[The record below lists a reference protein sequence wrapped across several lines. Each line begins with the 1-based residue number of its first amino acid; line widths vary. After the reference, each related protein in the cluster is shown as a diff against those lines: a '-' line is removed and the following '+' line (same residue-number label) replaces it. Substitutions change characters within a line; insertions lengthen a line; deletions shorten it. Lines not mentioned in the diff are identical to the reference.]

1 MSSAA
6 LAFDILARDR
16 ASSTFDKVGK
26 SSETMGSKL
35 KSAGKFAAVGLAAVG
50 AGAVAAGAYVFNYAA
65 KLEQMEA
72 KAATVF
78 GGQLSMVEKWAKVN
92 SHAMGLTSRE
102 ATGLAANFADLLIP
116 MGFSRNEAA
125 KMSTKVVGLA
135 GALSQWSGGT
145 KSAAEVTEILN
156 AAMLGETD
164 GLKALGISIS
174 AADVQAQLLKNG
186 QDKLTGAAK
195 QQAEAQAIQSLIFAK
210 STDAQDAFAKGGSP
224 LLSAQM
230 KLKATFGEIRDT
242 LIAKLIPALSD
253 MASWFVAKGLPAIS
267 KVGKYL
273 ADTFG
278 PILGKLVGWIK
289 DKLIPAFMSAYE
301 KYLPALRDAF
311 ESVKKS
317 LKNLQPA
324 FDLIGNILVKVLI
337 PAMGLI
343 ARTVLPLVAKGIEA
357 VTKVIGFLGDAGI
370 WLWNNVFQPV
380 FKFIVEGIANVLRWF
395 GSMLQKIGK
404 VPGMGW
410 VGDLG
415 DQLVGVA
422 DGAQKVADNLKKIP
436 TRKTVTIDLH
446 VNEQSIAGHYGPQ
459 IEGLDRRNVVGGG
472 RG

>member
-1 MSSAA
+1 MSSAT
-6 LAFDILARDR
+6 LAFDILAKDR
-16 ASSTFDKVGK
+16 ASATFDKVGN
-26 SSETMGSKL
+26 SSSSMGDKL

-50 AGAVAAGAYVFNYAA
+50 GGAIAAGTYVFNYAA

-72 KAATVF
+72 KASTVF
-78 GGQLSMVEKWAKVN
+78 GGQLSMVQKWAKVN
-92 SHAMGLTSRE
+92 AHAMGLTSRE

-145 KSAAEVTEILN
+145 KSASEVTEILN

-174 AADVQAQLLKNG
+174 AADVQQELLRKG
-186 QDKLTGAAK
+186 QDKLTGTAK

-210 STDAQDAFAKGGSP
+210 STDAQKKFAEGGSP

-230 KLKATFGEIRDT
+230 KLKATFGEMRDT

-253 MASWFVAKGLPAIS
+253 MASWFVAKGLPAIT

-273 ADTFG
+273 GETFG
-278 PILGKLVGWIK
+278 PILGKIVGWVK
-289 DKLIPAFMSAYE
+289 DKL
-301 KYLPALRDAF
+301 LPALMDAYQRALPSLKSAF
-311 ESVKKS
+311 ESVKKGLQS
-317 LKNLQPA
+317 MQPMFDFLGNL
-324 FDLIGNILVKVLI
+324 FTRVLL
-337 PAMGLI
+337 PVFGEI
-343 ARTVLPLVAKGIEA
+343 ARTALPLLGKAFELVGKA
-357 VTKVIGFLGDAGI
+357 IGVLGEVGL

-380 FKFIVEGIANVLRWF
+380 FKFIISGVGDVLHWF
-395 GSMLQKIGK
+395 GEMLQKIGK
-404 VPGMGW
+404 VPGFGW

-422 DGAQKVADNLKKIP
+422 DGADRVADSLKKIP
-436 TRKTVTIDLH
+436 THKTVTIDLH
-446 VNEQSIAGHYGPQ
+446 VNEQSIAGHYGSQ
-459 IEGLDRRNVVGGG
+459 VEGLDRRNYVGGG